1 MKKEHSTIFI
11 CFLAYY
17 IFFQGNS
24 TNWKHSIAIFS
35 RYLKV
40 IRKITQK
47 AIYQIFQCFVITLL
61 KWTKYKNRLIFAY
74 YSITFWDFKSPQGVL
89 KTWKV
94 LKANNYFLKQ
104 CSNIEIPFIIIS
116 NPDFSL
122 FFPVITGT
130 V

>member
-11 CFLAYY
+11 CFSAYY

-74 YSITFWDFKSPQGVL
+74 YSITFWDFKSLQGVL